1 MTEDELKR
9 AFSTFPMFAKNFLQI
24 RTKSG
29 QISPFYLNRA
39 QQYLHEKLE
48 TQKRETGRVRA
59 LIVKGR
65 QQGCSTC
72 IQGRHFYLVTTT
84 KGKKSFILT
93 HEAEATKNLFDMTKR
108 FLDSLPEGL
117 VPIPDT
123 SSAKELKF
131 NALDSSYAIG
141 TAGNKAVGRSQT
153 IQLFHG
159 SEVAYWPNAEEHAKG
174 ILQAVP
180 NEPGTEIILES
191 TANGIGNYFYN
202 MWMAAVTG
210 ESDFQ
215 AIFLPWFWQP
225 EYSLQHVWR
234 DPQELISTG
243 ENLFILTDEEMGLME
258 QHEKNGLTI
267 GHLQWRRKKVLEFG
281 RDYETAVESFNVEYP
296 MTALDAFRNPVADRF
311 IKAPLVLRAR
321 KNRVESTSPLVIGVD
336 PAISDND
343 RTAIIRRKGRLAYNR
358 ETHFN
363 LNTMELVGLIRR
375 IIDKDR
381 PSKVCIDCIGIGAG
395 IVDRLLELGYDVV
408 EGVNVARSA
417 NDKDKFRNLRAELWH
432 DMREWLSQEMPVQI
446 PDDDELQGDLTSL
459 GYKYDSSARLLI
471 ESKDDLRK
479 RGMKSP
485 DNADALALTFYVGD
499 YYQEGG
505 YNVTRLGEHTAG
517 MLV

>member
-1 MTEDELKR
+1 MTEDELER
-9 AFSTFPMFAKNFLQI
+9 AFSTFPMFAKNFLQV

-29 QISPFYLNRA
+29 SIQPFFFNRA
-39 QQYLHEKLE
+39 QQSLHEKIE
-48 TQKRETGRVRA
+48 KQKRETGRVRA
-59 LIVKGR
+59 LVLKGR
-65 QQGCSTC
+65 QQGCSTYV
-72 IQGRHFYLVTTT
+72 QGRDLYIITTT
-84 KGKKSFILT
+84 KGKKAFILT
-93 HEAEATKNLFDMTKR
+93 HDGQATKNLFAMTKR
-108 FLDSLPEGL
+108 FYDSIPEGV
-117 VPIPDT
+117 VPIADT

-131 NALDSSYAIG
+131 DAMESEYGIG
-141 TAGNKAVGRSQT
+141 TAGNSAVGRSQT

-225 EYSLQHVWR
+225 EYSSHTN
-234 DPQELISTG
+234 E
-243 ENLFILTDEEMGLME
+243 LFIPTDEEIELLE
-258 QHEKNGLTI
+258 THKENGLTE
-267 GHLQWRRKKVLEFG
+267 GHLEWRRKKVLEFG

-505 YNVTRLGEHTAG
+505 YNVTRLGDHTAG

>member
-1 MTEDELKR
+1 MDDNEIRR
-9 AFSTFPMFAKNFLQI
+9 ALSSFPLFAKNFLKV
-24 RTKSG
+24 RNKSG
-29 QISPFYLNRA
+29 LIEPFFLNRA
-39 QQYLHEKLE
+39 QLALHEKLE
-48 TQKRETGRVRA
+48 NQKKETGRIRA
-59 LIVKGR
+59 LILKGR
-65 QQGCSTC
+65 QMGCSTYV
-72 IQGRHFYLVTTT
+72 QARDLYLITTT
-84 KGKKSFILT
+84 KGKKAFILT
-93 HEAEATKNLFDMTKR
+93 HQADATKNLFAMTKR
-108 FLDSLPEGL
+108 FYDSIPFGVVPEA
-117 VPIPDT
+117 DT

-131 NALDSSYAIG
+131 DAMESEYGIG
-141 TAGNKAVGRSQT
+141 TAGNSAVGRSQT

-215 AIFLPWFWQP
+215 AIFLPWFWQV
-225 EYSLQHVWR
+225 EYATTNDKEV
-234 DPQELISTG
+234 
-243 ENLFILTDEEMGLME
+243 FIPTDEEVELFERHKEG
-258 QHEKNGLTI
+258 GLTCD
-267 GHLQWRRKKVLEFG
+267 HLLWRRKKVLEFG

-311 IKAPLVLRAR
+311 IKAPLVLKAR
-321 KNRVESTSPLVIGVD
+321 KNRVESSSPLVIGID

-417 NDKDKFRNLRAELWH
+417 NDKEKFRNLRAELWH

-499 YYQEGG
+499 YYKEGG